1 LKFLL
6 SLSIINLKREIM
18 ISIDAFD
25 RMLGLTPISAQEKL
39 EQAIKAIAEDLVNVE
54 GFEPEDVV
62 DFIERVAYFVVSDVV
77 EGEM

>member
-1 LKFLL
+1 MV
-6 SLSIINLKREIM
+6 SME
-18 ISIDAFD
+18 AFD
-25 RMLGLTPISAQEKL
+25 RMLGLTPTMAQEKL

-62 DFIERVAYFVVSDVV
+62 DFIERVAYFAVTDVV

>member
-1 LKFLL
+1 MV
-6 SLSIINLKREIM
+6 SME
-18 ISIDAFD
+18 AFD

>member
-1 LKFLL
+1 MV
-6 SLSIINLKREIM
+6 SME
-18 ISIDAFD
+18 AFD
-25 RMLGLTPISAQEKL
+25 RMLGLIHTVEQKKL

-62 DFIERVAYFVVSDVV
+62 EFIERLAYFTVSDVV

>member
-1 LKFLL
+1 
-6 SLSIINLKREIM
+6 
-18 ISIDAFD
+18 
-25 RMLGLTPISAQEKL
+25 MLGLTPISAQEKL